1 VSRSPGGRLLGMVL
15 VCLGLFG
22 VAFTVSGLL
31 SPLPRPAV
39 RETCGPGQGSEA
51 AVVAFFDP
59 ITIGAGPEP
68 PADQAGNRAQWL
80 AFVHACQSASDQRAA
95 VTFPI
100 LFASAGLTAV
110 GGVLLYRRFRRP
122 TEASLDDVVD
132 PWSPPM
138 LEAPAA
144 ERSPTVALVSR
155 ADAAKGTHE
164 MVGAPNPPSPG
175 ITRPGSA

>member
-1 VSRSPGGRLLGMVL
+1 LSRSPDVRPIGIVL

-22 VAFTVSGLL
+22 AAFGVSGLL

-39 RETCGPGQGSEA
+39 GETCGPGQGSEA
-51 AVVAFFDP
+51 AVVAIFDP

-68 PADQAGNRAQWL
+68 PAGQAGSRAQWL
-80 AFVHACQSASDQRAA
+80 AFVQSCQSASDQRAA

-100 LFASAGLTAV
+100 LIASAGLSAA

-122 TEASLDDVVD
+122 IEAPLDDVVD
-132 PWSPPM
+132 RRSPPM

-144 ERSPTVALVSR
+144 GRTPTVALVSER
-155 ADAAKGTHE
+155 DAAKGAPET
-164 MVGAPNPPSPG
+164 VGAPNPPSSG
-175 ITRPGSA
+175 TTASRTA